1 MFITSMA
8 GRATLYSDEMFLLY
22 FLLLCSFSFYI
33 FNKEGL
39 FGHNNALKINKT
51 NLTVKNKR
59 RKKN

>member
-1 MFITSMA
+1 MA